1 MRRTGRTKELS
12 LCLALCL
19 LWAVCLLFSAVPARA
34 ETAELTV
41 SLPDTVKGYTPCEIV
56 IQSPAAGKAELK
68 LLDQKKNLWMTRKEQ
83 VTEGKNVLSW
93 NGLGVNGERMFAGPY
108 RFEVTVR
115 TADGQEFNA
124 VRKFTINGTTPTLVY
139 ALPSSETLYLNGGDA
154 WFAEV
159 FVSAESLVAMEVLD
173 SSGERVYYRDEK
185 ITDPDGS
192 SIVWGGSLNSYKKI
206 EPGDYTVKMW
216 GKQNPG
222 YLHIFPLKVEEQAP
236 AKPAIE
242 PTGPVMPERGMSD
255 EEIWEIMMKPSV
267 VINASGSFRRF
278 TLYSKPSKS
287 CRSAGSLRCALQGL
301 EILDVEGSWAHVRAG
316 RHEDGTM
323 AEGYLQTYDLTVY
336 TPAAHYGVLIDKR
349 DQTLTVFHDG
359 KRIGSIP
366 VSTGLA
372 LKGKLTRETPPGAF
386 LTDVHTGASFAQDGF
401 RYEYPLRYDG
411 VNYIHGV
418 GFTRQGRGRDYSKNL
433 PLLGQKA
440 SHGCVRVSLFA
451 QEDSPLNM
459 YWLWI
464 HLPYH
469 TRIIVL
475 DN

>member
-1 MRRTGRTKELS
+1 MKRSCRTKEPSPRLV
-12 LCLALCL
+12 CL
-19 LWAVCLLFSAVPARA
+19 LCAVCLLFSALPASA
-34 ETAELTV
+34 ETAELKV

-56 IQSPAAGKAELK
+56 IQSPAAGEAELQ
-68 LLDQKKNLWMTRKEQ
+68 LLDGSKNLWMTRKEQ
-83 VTEGKNVLSW
+83 VAAGKNVLAW
-93 NGLGVNGERMFAGPY
+93 NGLGVHGERMFAGPY
-108 RFEVTVR
+108 WFKVTVR
-115 TADGQEFNA
+115 TADGKELTA
-124 VRKFTINGTTPTLVY
+124 KEKFTINGTTPTLVY
-139 ALPSSETLYLNGGDA
+139 ALPSSETLYLNGEDP
-154 WFAEV
+154 WFVEV

-173 SSGERVYYRDEK
+173 SSGQRVYYRDEQ

-192 SIVWGGSLNSYKKI
+192 SIRWGGSLNGYSKI
-206 EPGDYTVKMW
+206 APGDYTVKMW
-216 GKQNPG
+216 GKQNPE
-222 YLHIFPLKVEEQAP
+222 YLHTFPLKVEEQAP
-236 AKPAIE
+236 PKPEIGV
-242 PTGPVMPERGMSD
+242 TGPVMPERGMSD

-267 VINASGSFRRF
+267 VIDASGSFRRF

-287 CRSAGSLRCALQGL
+287 CKSAGSLRCALQGL
-301 EILDVEGSWAHVRAG
+301 EILDIEGNWAHVRAG

-323 AEGYLQTYDLTVY
+323 AEGYLQLFDLTVY
-336 TPAAHYGVLIDKR
+336 TPAPHYGVLIDKR
-349 DQTLTVFHDG
+349 EQTLTVYHDG
-359 KRIGSIP
+359 KAIGSIP

-372 LKGKLTRETPPGAF
+372 PKGKLTRETPPGAF

-418 GFTRQGRGRDYSKNL
+418 GFTRKGRARDYSKNL

-440 SHGCVRVSLFA
+440 SHGCVRVSLFT
-451 QEDSPLNM
+451 QEDTPLNM

-475 DN
+475 DD

>member
-1 MRRTGRTKELS
+1 MKRT
-12 LCLALCL
+12 ALCIMC
-19 LWAVCLLFSAVPARA
+19 AVCLLFAGVPVQA
-34 ETAELTV
+34 ETAELKV

-56 IQSPAAGKAELK
+56 IESPAAGEAELK
-68 LLDQKKNLWMTRKEQ
+68 LLDGSKNLWMTRREQ
-83 VTEGKNVLSW
+83 VAEGKNILAW

-108 RFEVTVR
+108 RFQVTVR
-115 TADGQEFNA
+115 TADGQEYTT

-139 ALPSSETLYLNGGDA
+139 ALPNSETLYLDGREP
-154 WFAEV
+154 WFVEV
-159 FVSAESLVAMEVLD
+159 FVSAESLIAMEVLD
-173 SSGERVYYRDEK
+173 SSGQRVYYRDDK

-192 SIVWGGSLNSYKKI
+192 IIRWNGAINSYKKI
-206 EPGDYTVKMW
+206 EPGEYTVRMW

-222 YLHIFPLKVEEQAP
+222 YLHTFTLKAEAQSP
-236 AKPAIE
+236 AKRAVE
-242 PTGPVMPERGMSD
+242 VTGPVIPERGMSD
-255 EEIWEIMMKPSV
+255 AEIWEIMMKPSV

-301 EILDVEGSWAHVRAG
+301 EILDIEGSWAHVRAG
-316 RHEDGTM
+316 RHEDGTLV
-323 AEGYLQTYDLTVY
+323 EGYLQLYDLTVY
-336 TPAAHYGVLIDKR
+336 TPAEHYGVLIDKR
-349 DQTLTVFHDG
+349 DQTLTVYHDG
-359 KRIGSIP
+359 KAIGSIP

-372 LKGKLTRETPPGAF
+372 PKGKLTRETPPGAF

-418 GFTRQGRGRDYSKNL
+418 GFTRKGRARDYSKNL

-440 SHGCVRVSLFA
+440 SHGCVRVNLFA

-475 DN
+475 DD